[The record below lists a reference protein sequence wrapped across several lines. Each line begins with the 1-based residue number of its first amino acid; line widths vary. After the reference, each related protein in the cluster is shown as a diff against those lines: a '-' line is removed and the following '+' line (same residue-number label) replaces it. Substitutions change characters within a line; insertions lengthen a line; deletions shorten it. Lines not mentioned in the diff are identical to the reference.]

1 MTPAAAAILE
11 GMPDPRLLHRAD
23 RDGTT
28 WILAGSVV
36 LACYPSGDAGMRNVA
51 VAVCRQLGFG
61 GQAVAGMMG
70 LTENYV
76 ATLHNRAL
84 REGTAGLVRAQ
95 GRPRKLAGGAWEK
108 AARWR
113 AGGASDSEIARRL
126 GVAQST
132 VFRRL
137 GPAAVQEQLPVS
149 GPEGEP
155 AAPEPGGRAAPRP
168 PAGEPEPEDEPAV
181 PDQEGE
187 PGLSAGGP
195 EPEAETA
202 APGPGSSPAGELVP
216 PGGREPTARPGTGL
230 ARVAGGVLPSR
241 YAGAML
247 AHAYL
252 DRIGAEAILA
262 AALPPGL
269 ARPRY
274 DDLGLLTA
282 TSLAFALGASSAEG
296 TKHLIPAQAGILAG
310 IGRLPDPRTLRP
322 RLAAIAD
329 HCDPLALQRQL
340 AAAMF
345 AADAPGLHV
354 YYADDHF
361 VPYEGARPV
370 PKGWNTKRRHA
381 QPGRADTVVTDYHGR
396 AVCFATGDPSGLAA
410 TLPPV
415 LAQLRQVLGTDAKIM
430 LGFDRGGSYP
440 VTFRAIRDA
449 HADWVTWRRGP
460 LAPVTAAPR
469 RHWAAHGDG
478 KPAEILHVAD
488 ETVTIKDYGEARQIT
503 LFEGGNPVLQ
513 VLTSD
518 LDAPAAALLA
528 WLRCRWRIEN
538 LFKYLED
545 HYGIH
550 WLCDYHAS
558 LEDDDRLIASPERK
572 AARARLREAEAALA
586 AAERALAGVLS
597 SPDLSAAA
605 KNKALP
611 PAEKKI
617 TKARDAV
624 TTATAALKGIPA
636 KLPASQVTPGAQK
649 AILRTRRRSLQMVL
663 RLLAASAEH
672 WLGNRLNDYLRD
684 LNEYRAIT
692 RNLLH
697 LGGTITC
704 TPREITVTLDPPAAP
719 RIARA
724 LALLIDEINAA
735 PPRMPGDT
743 RPITYQLAAD
753 PPI

>member
-11 GMPDPRLLHRAD
+11 GMPDPRDLRRAEH
-23 RDGTT
+23 DGMTF
-28 WILAGSVV
+28 ICAGSAL

-51 VAVCRQLGFG
+51 VAVLRQLGFG
-61 GQAVAGMMG
+61 GRTVAAVMG

-84 REGTAGLVRAQ
+84 REGMPGLVRER
-95 GRPRKLAGGAWEK
+95 GRPGKLSARDWEQ

-113 AGGASDSEIARRL
+113 AEGASDSEIARRL
-126 GVAQST
+126 RVAQST

-137 GPAAVQEQLPVS
+137 GPAAVQEQLPAA

-155 AAPEPGGRAAPRP
+155 EPEAGPEAPEQAS
-168 PAGEPEPEDEPAV
+168 EPEPDDEP
-181 PDQEGE
+181 
-187 PGLSAGGP
+187 
-195 EPEAETA
+195 A
-202 APGPGSSPAGELVP
+202 APGPEPAARPAAPAPAPSPAGELVP
-216 PGGREPTARPGTGL
+216 AGGPEPGAGL
-230 ARVAGGVLPSR
+230 ARAAGGVLPSR

-262 AALPPGL
+262 AALPPAL

-296 TKHLIPAQAGILAG
+296 TKHLIPSQAGILAG

-329 HCDPLALQRQL
+329 RCDPLALQRQL
-340 AAAMF
+340 AAAML

-354 YYADDHF
+354 YYVDDHF
-361 VPYEGARPV
+361 VPYEGAKPV

-381 QPGRADTVVTDYHGR
+381 QPGRADTMVTDYLGR
-396 AVCFATGDPSGLAA
+396 AVAFATGEPSGLSA
-410 TLPPV
+410 TLPGV
-415 LAQLRQVLGTDAKIM
+415 LAQLRQVLGAEAKIL

-440 VTFRAIRDA
+440 VAFRGIRDA
-449 HADWVTWRRGP
+449 RADWVTWRRGP

-469 RHWAAHGDG
+469 RYWAARGDG
-478 KPAEILHVAD
+478 KPAEVLTLAD
-488 ETVTIKDYGEARQIT
+488 ETAEIKDYGQARQIT
-503 LFEGGNPVLQ
+503 LFEDGVPVLQ

-518 LDAPAAALLA
+518 LAAPAAALLS

-545 HYGIH
+545 NYGIH
-550 WLCDYHAS
+550 WLCDYRTGTQ
-558 LEDDDRLIASPERK
+558 DDDHLIANPERK
-572 AARARLREAEAALA
+572 AARAHLREAEAALA
-586 AAERALAGVLS
+586 VAERELATLLT
-597 SPDLSAAA
+597 SPELSAAA
-605 KNKALP
+605 KNKAIP

-617 TKARDAV
+617 TTARNAV
-624 TTATAALKGIPA
+624 AAARTALKGIPA

-649 AILRTRRRSLQMVL
+649 AILATRRRSLQMVL
-663 RLLAASAEH
+663 RLLAAAAEH

-684 LNEYRAIT
+684 PDEYRAIT
-692 RNLLH
+692 RHLLH
-697 LGGTITC
+697 LGGTITS
-704 TPREITVTLDPPAAP
+704 TPRVITVTLDPPAPP
-719 RIARA
+719 RITRA
-724 LALLIDEINAA
+724 LTLLIEEINAA

-743 RPITYQLAAD
+743 RPITYQLAVH
-753 PPI
+753 PRI

>member
-11 GMPDPRLLHRAD
+11 GMPDPSLLHRAD

-36 LACYPSGDAGMRNVA
+36 LACYPSGDPGLRNVA
-51 VAVCRQLGFG
+51 VAVCRQLGFSG
-61 GQAVAGMMG
+61 RAVAEVMG

-84 REGTAGLVRAQ
+84 REGTAGLVRAP
-95 GRPRKLAGGAWEK
+95 GRPRKLAAGAWEQ

-126 GVAQST
+126 QVAQST

-137 GPAAVQEQLPVS
+137 GPAAVQEQLPDGGPGAG
-149 GPEGEP
+149 GPEAGPAAPGPGEPAAAGPQASEP
-155 AAPEPGGRAAPRP
+155 AAPEPGPEPSPRP
-168 PAGEPEPEDEPAV
+168 VAG
-181 PDQEGE
+181 
-187 PGLSAGGP
+187 
-195 EPEAETA
+195 
-202 APGPGSSPAGELVP
+202 PGPAAGTEAVS
-216 PGGREPTARPGTGL
+216 
-230 ARVAGGVLPSR
+230 SR

-252 DRIGAEAILA
+252 GRIGAEAILA

-274 DDLGLLTA
+274 DDLALLAA
-282 TSLAFALGASSAEG
+282 TSLAFALGVSSAEG
-296 TKHLIPAQAGILAG
+296 TKHLIPDQAGILAG
-310 IGRLPDPRTLRP
+310 IGLLPGLRTLRP
-322 RLAAIAD
+322 RLSALAD
-329 HCDPLALQRQL
+329 RCDPLALQRQL
-340 AAAMF
+340 GTAML

-354 YYADDHF
+354 YYVDDHF
-361 VPYEGARPV
+361 VPYEGAKPV

-381 QPGRADTVVTDYHGR
+381 QPGRAGTVVTDYRGR
-396 AVCFATGDPSGLAA
+396 AVCFADGEPSGLSA
-410 TLPPV
+410 TLPPA
-415 LAQLRQVLGTDAKIM
+415 LAQLQDVLGSDAKIL

-440 VTFRAIRDA
+440 QVFRAVRDA
-449 HADWVTWRRGP
+449 RADWVTWRRGP
-460 LAPVTAAPR
+460 LAPVAAAPR
-469 RHWAAHGDG
+469 RYWAARGDG
-478 KPAEILHVAD
+478 KPAEVLHLAD

-503 LFEGGNPVLQ
+503 LFEDGAPVLQ

-518 LDAPAAALLA
+518 TTAPAAALLA

-538 LFKYLED
+538 LFKYLEA

-550 WLCDYHAS
+550 WLTDYHAS
-558 LEDDDRLIASPERK
+558 TEDDTHLIANPERK
-572 AARARLREAEAALA
+572 AGRARLRQAEAALA
-586 AAERALAGVLS
+586 AAERELAALLT
-597 SPDLSAAA
+597 SPELSAAA
-605 KNKALP
+605 KNTAI
-611 PAEKKI
+611 PAAENKI
-617 TKARDAV
+617 TQGTDAV
-624 TTATAALKGIPA
+624 TAAKAALKHIPA

-663 RLLAASAEH
+663 RLLAAAAEH

-684 LNEYRAIT
+684 PDEYRAIT
-692 RNLLH
+692 RHLLH
-697 LGGTITC
+697 LGGTITR
-704 TPREITVTLDPPAAP
+704 TPRTITVTLDPPAAP

-724 LALLIDEINAA
+724 LALLIEEINAT

-743 RPITYQLAAD
+743 RPITYQLATPASD
-753 PPI
+753 LTTIKDRLPEV

>member
-1 MTPAAAAILE
+1 MTPAAAAILD
-11 GMPDPRLLHRAD
+11 GMPDPSLLHRAD

-36 LACYPSGDAGMRNVA
+36 LACYPSGDAGLRNVA
-51 VAVCRQLGFG
+51 VAVCRQLGFSG
-61 GQAVAGMMG
+61 RAVAEVMG

-84 REGTAGLVRAQ
+84 REGTAGLVRAP
-95 GRPRKLAGGAWEK
+95 GRPRKLAGNAWEQ

-137 GPAAVQEQLPVS
+137 GPAAVQEQLPAGEPEPQAG
-149 GPEGEP
+149 GPEAGPAAPGPGEPAAPGPQAGEP
-155 AAPEPGGRAAPRP
+155 AAPEPEPRPAAEPGP
-168 PAGEPEPEDEPAV
+168 PAGA
-181 PDQEGE
+181 
-187 PGLSAGGP
+187 GLA
-195 EPEAETA
+195 
-202 APGPGSSPAGELVP
+202 PAGELVP
-216 PGGREPTARPGTGL
+216 LPAGDLAARPGRAPAADG
-230 ARVAGGVLPSR
+230 AQPSR

-247 AHAYL
+247 AHAYYQ
-252 DRIGAEAILA
+252 RIGAEAILA
-262 AALPPGL
+262 AALPPAL

-274 DDLGLLTA
+274 DDLALLTA

-310 IGRLPDPRTLRP
+310 IGRLPGLRTLRP
-322 RLAAIAD
+322 RLAAIAGA
-329 HCDPLALQRQL
+329 CDPLALQRQL
-340 AAAMF
+340 GAAML

-354 YYADDHF
+354 YYVDDHF
-361 VPYEGARPV
+361 VPYEGAKPV

-381 QPGRADTVVTDYHGR
+381 QPGRAGTVVTDYHGR
-396 AVCFATGDPSGLAA
+396 AVCFADGEPSGLSA
-410 TLPPV
+410 TLPGA
-415 LAQLRQVLGTDAKIM
+415 LAQLRQILAPDAKIL

-440 VTFRAIRDA
+440 QVFRAIRDQ
-449 HADWVTWRRGP
+449 HADWVTWRRAP
-460 LAPVTAAPR
+460 LAPVTAGPR
-469 RHWAAHGDG
+469 RYFAARGDG
-478 KPAEILHVAD
+478 KPAEALHLAD
-488 ETVTIKDYGEARQIT
+488 ETITIKDYGECRQIT
-503 LFEGGNPVLQ
+503 LFEDGSPVLQ

-518 LDAPAAALLA
+518 TDAPAAALLS

-545 HYGIH
+545 NYGIH

-558 LEDDDRLIASPERK
+558 TEDDSHLIANPERT
-572 AARARLREAEAALA
+572 AGRARLREAGAALA
-586 AAERALAGVLS
+586 AARQDLAVLLAH
-597 SPDLSAAA
+597 PEMTAAA
-605 KNKALP
+605 KNMAIP
-611 PAEKKI
+611 AAEKKI
-617 TKARDAV
+617 TRASDAV
-624 TTATAALKGIPA
+624 TAAKAALKAIPA
-636 KLPASQVTPGAQK
+636 KLPANQVTPGAQK
-649 AILRTRRRSLQMVL
+649 AILRTRRRSLQMTL

-672 WLGNRLNDYLRD
+672 WLGNQLNDYLRD
-684 LNEYRAIT
+684 PNEYRAIT
-692 RNLLH
+692 RHLLH

-704 TPREITVTLDPPAAP
+704 TPRVITVTLDPPAAP

-724 LALLIDEINAA
+724 LALLIDEINAT

-753 PPI
+753 PQV

>member
-11 GMPDPRLLHRAD
+11 GMPGRRLLHRVD

-36 LACYPSGDAGMRNVA
+36 LACYPSADAGLRNVA

-61 GQAVAGMMG
+61 GQAVAGVMG

-95 GRPRKLAGGAWEK
+95 GRPRKLAGNAWEQ

-113 AGGASDSEIARRL
+113 AEGASDSEIARRL

-132 VFRRL
+132 VSRRL
-137 GPAAVQEQLPVS
+137 GPAAVQEQLPD
-149 GPEGEP
+149 
-155 AAPEPGGRAAPRP
+155 GG
-168 PAGEPEPEDEPAV
+168 PAGEPAV
-181 PDQEGE
+181 P
-187 PGLSAGGP
+187 GP
-195 EPEAETA
+195 QDGEPEAGPA
-202 APGPGSSPAGELVP
+202 APAPSSQPAAGPGSPAGAEPAPAGELVP
-216 PGGREPTARPGTGL
+216 VPAGDLAARP
-230 ARVAGGVLPSR
+230 AGEPAAVPSR

-262 AALPPGL
+262 AALPPGP
-269 ARPRY
+269 ARARY
-274 DDLGLLTA
+274 DDLALLTA
-282 TSLAFALGASSAEG
+282 TSQAFALGVSSAEG

-310 IGRLPDPRTLRP
+310 IGRLPGLRTLRP
-322 RLAAIAD
+322 RLASIAGR
-329 HCDPLALQRQL
+329 CDPLALQRQL
-340 AAAMF
+340 GAAML
-345 AADAPGLHV
+345 AAGAPALHV
-354 YYADDHF
+354 YYVDDHF
-361 VPYEGARPV
+361 VPYEGAKPV

-381 QPGRADTVVTDYHGR
+381 QPGRADTMVSDYRGR
-396 AVCFATGDPSGLAA
+396 AVAFATGDPSGLSV

-415 LAQLRQVLGTDAKIM
+415 LAQLRQVLGAEAKIM

-440 VTFRAIRDA
+440 VAFRAIREQ

-469 RHWAAHGDG
+469 RYWAARGDG
-478 KPAEILHVAD
+478 KPAEVLWLAD
-488 ETVTIKDYGEARQIT
+488 EMVTIKDYGPARQIT
-503 LFEGGNPVLQ
+503 LSEDGAPVLQ

-518 LDAPAAALLA
+518 TDAPAAALLA

-538 LFKYLED
+538 LFKYLEA

-550 WLCDYHAS
+550 WLCDYRAGTQ
-558 LEDDDRLIASPERK
+558 DDDHLIANPERK

-586 AAERALAGVLS
+586 TAERELASLLT
-597 SPDLSAAA
+597 SPELSAAA
-605 KNKALP
+605 KNKAIP
-611 PAEKKI
+611 PAEKRI
-617 TKARDAV
+617 
-624 TTATAALKGIPA
+624 TTARNAVAAASTALKGIPA
-636 KLPASQVTPGAQK
+636 KLPASQVTPGARK
-649 AILRTRRRSLQMVL
+649 AILATRRRSLQMVL
-663 RLLAASAEH
+663 RLLAAAAEH
-672 WLGNRLNDYLRD
+672 WLGNRLTDYLRD
-684 LNEYRAIT
+684 PDEYRPIT
-692 RNLLH
+692 HHLLH
-697 LGGTITC
+697 LRGTITS
-704 TPREITVTLDPPAAP
+704 TPRVITVPLDPPAAP
-719 RIARA
+719 RITRA
-724 LALLIDEINAA
+724 LGLLIEEINAA

-743 RPITYQLAAD
+743 RPITYQLAAH

>member
-1 MTPAAAAILE
+1 MTPAASAILE
-11 GMPDPRLLHRAD
+11 GMPDPSLLHRAD

-36 LACYPSGDAGMRNVA
+36 LACYPSGDPGLRNVA
-51 VAVCRQLGFG
+51 VAVCRQLGFSG
-61 GQAVAGMMG
+61 RAVAEVMG

-84 REGTAGLVRAQ
+84 REGTAGLVRAP
-95 GRPRKLAGGAWEK
+95 GRPRKLAAGAWEQ

-126 GVAQST
+126 QVAQST

-137 GPAAVQEQLPVS
+137 GPAAVQEQLPDGGPGAG
-149 GPEGEP
+149 GPEAGPAAPGPGEPAAAGPQASEP
-155 AAPEPGGRAAPRP
+155 AAPEPSPRP
-168 PAGEPEPEDEPAV
+168 VAG
-181 PDQEGE
+181 
-187 PGLSAGGP
+187 
-195 EPEAETA
+195 
-202 APGPGSSPAGELVP
+202 PGPAAGTE
-216 PGGREPTARPGTGL
+216 A
-230 ARVAGGVLPSR
+230 ASSR

-274 DDLGLLTA
+274 DDLALLAA
-282 TSLAFALGASSAEG
+282 TSLAFALGVSSAEG
-296 TKHLIPAQAGILAG
+296 TKHLIPDQAGILAG
-310 IGRLPDPRTLRP
+310 IGRLPGLRTLRP
-322 RLAAIAD
+322 RLSAIAD

-340 AAAMF
+340 GTAML

-354 YYADDHF
+354 YYVDDHF
-361 VPYEGARPV
+361 VPYEGAKPV

-381 QPGRADTVVTDYHGR
+381 QPGRADTMITDYLGR
-396 AVCFATGDPSGLAA
+396 AVAFATGDPSGLAA
-410 TLPPV
+410 TLPGA
-415 LAQLRQVLGTDAKIM
+415 LAQLRQVLGAEAKVL

-440 VTFRAIRDA
+440 VAFRGIRDA
-449 HADWVTWRRGP
+449 RADWVTWRRGP

-469 RHWAAHGDG
+469 RYWAARGDG
-478 KPAEILHVAD
+478 KPAEVLWLAE
-488 ETVTIKDYGEARQIT
+488 ETVTIKDYGQARQIT
-503 LFEGGNPVLQ
+503 LFEDGAPVLQ

-518 LDAPAAALLA
+518 LAAPAAALLS

-550 WLCDYHAS
+550 WLCDYRAGTQ
-558 LEDDDRLIASPERK
+558 DDDHLIANPERK

-586 AAERALAGVLS
+586 TAERELATLLT
-597 SPDLSAAA
+597 SPELSAAA
-605 KNKALP
+605 KNKIIPA
-611 PAEKKI
+611 AEKKI
-617 TKARDAV
+617 TTAGDAV
-624 TTATAALKGIPA
+624 TAAKAALKEIPA

-649 AILRTRRRSLQMVL
+649 AVLATRRRSLQMVL
-663 RLLAASAEH
+663 RLLAAAAEH

-684 LNEYRAIT
+684 PDEYRAIT
-692 RNLLH
+692 RHLLH
-697 LGGTITC
+697 LGGTITS
-704 TPREITVTLDPPAAP
+704 TPRVITVTLDPPAAP
-719 RIARA
+719 RITRA
-724 LALLIDEINAA
+724 LGLLIEEINAA
-735 PPRMPGDT
+735 PPCMPGDT
-743 RPITYQLAAD
+743 RPITYQLATH
-753 PPI
+753 PRI

>member
-137 GPAAVQEQLPVS
+137 GPAAVQEQLPDG
-149 GPEGEP
+149 GPAAEPVPQAGEPETGP
-155 AAPEPGGRAAPRP
+155 AAPEPP
-168 PAGEPEPEDEPAV
+168 EPEPSSRPAA
-181 PDQEGE
+181 E
-187 PGLSAGGP
+187 PG
-195 EPEAETA
+195 
-202 APGPGSSPAGELVP
+202 SPAGAERAPAGGLVP
-216 PGGREPTARPGTGL
+216 LPAGDLAARPG
-230 ARVAGGVLPSR
+230 GGPAPAADGALPSR

-247 AHAYL
+247 ACACY
-252 DRIGAEAILA
+252 DRIGAGAILG

-274 DDLGLLTA
+274 DDLALLTA
-282 TSLAFALGASSAEG
+282 TSLAFALGVSSAEG
-296 TKHLIPAQAGILAG
+296 TRHLIPARAGILAG
-310 IGRLPDPRTLRP
+310 IGRLPGLRTLRP
-322 RLAAIAD
+322 RLAAIAEA
-329 HCDPLALQRQL
+329 CDPLALQRQL
-340 AAAMF
+340 AAAML

-354 YYADDHF
+354 YYVDDHF
-361 VPYEGARPV
+361 VPYEGGKPV
-370 PKGWNTKRRHA
+370 PRGWNTKRRHA
-381 QPGRADTVVTDYHGR
+381 QPGRAGTVVTDYHGR
-396 AVCFATGDPSGLAA
+396 AVCFADGEPSGLSA

-415 LAQLRQVLGTDAKIM
+415 LAQLRQVLGTDAKIL
-430 LGFDRGGSYP
+430 LGFDRGGSCP
-440 VTFRAIRDA
+440 QVFRAIRDA
-449 HADWVTWRRGP
+449 RADWVTWRRAP

-469 RHWAAHGDG
+469 RYFTARGDG
-478 KPAEILHVAD
+478 RPAEALHLAG
-488 ETVTIKDYGEARQIT
+488 ETVRIKDYGPCRQIT
-503 LFEGGNPVLQ
+503 LFEDGAPVLQ

-518 LDAPAAALLA
+518 TGAPAAALLA
-528 WLRCRWRIEN
+528 WLRCRWRTGN

-545 HYGIH
+545 NYGIH

-558 LEDDDRLIASPERK
+558 TEDDDHLIASPERT
-572 AARARLREAEAALA
+572 AGRARLREAEAALA
-586 AAERALAGVLS
+586 AARQDLAVLLADPALT
-597 SPDLSAAA
+597 AAA
-605 KNKALP
+605 KNRAI
-611 PAEKKI
+611 PAADKKI
-617 TKARDAV
+617 TKASDAV
-624 TTATAALKGIPA
+624 TAAKAALKPIPA
-636 KLPASQVTPGAQK
+636 RLPANQVTPGAQK
-649 AILRTRRRSLQMVL
+649 AILATRRRSLQMVL

-672 WLGNRLNDYLRD
+672 WLGNQLNDYLRD
-684 LNEYRAIT
+684 PDEYRAIT
-692 RNLLH
+692 RHLLH

-704 TPREITVTLDPPAAP
+704 TPRAITVTLDPPAAP

-724 LALLIDEINAA
+724 LGLLLQEINAT

-743 RPITYQLAAD
+743 RPITYQLAT
-753 PPI
+753 PPRI